1 MKALIVIAIL
11 ALAGYLAY
19 TYLYI
24 PLSDE
29 ESLVRSMEKRF
40 DEASRAFLNAE
51 RRMGAT
57 GLDTTDDV
65 EQAMRK
71 IRRLETEVKNL
82 KPTFKE
88 EKSKQRADELEKKI
102 KEFKRRAGM
111 L

>member
-19 TYLYI
+19 TYLYV

-29 ESLVRSMEKRF
+29 ENMVRSMEKRF

-57 GLDTTDDV
+57 GIDTTDDV
-65 EQAMRK
+65 EQAMRVV
-71 IRRLETEVKNL
+71 RRLETELKNL

-88 EKSKQRADELEKKI
+88 EGSIQRAEELEKKI
-102 KEFKRRAGM
+102 REFKRRSGM